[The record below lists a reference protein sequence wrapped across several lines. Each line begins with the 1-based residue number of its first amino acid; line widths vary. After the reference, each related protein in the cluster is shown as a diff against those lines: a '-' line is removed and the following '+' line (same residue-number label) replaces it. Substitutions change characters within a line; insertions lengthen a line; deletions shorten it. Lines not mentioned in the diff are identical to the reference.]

1 MKLYGFVWVKD
12 QHEPKFFWTEQP
24 AREIQKNFD
33 GEVVAVYK

>member
-12 QHEPKFFWTEQP
+12 KHEPKFFWAELP
-24 AREIQKNFD
+24 AREVQKSFG

>member
-24 AREIQKNFD
+24 ARKIQKNFG
-33 GEVVAVYK
+33 GEVVVVYK